1 MAMNVTRFT
10 VMVGLLGCLGVAA
23 ADQPIDIHTD
33 LEGQYYLVEQGGSPD
48 RPVLLVKRIA
58 PGIAHYVKREIDCVA
73 RTVRYLGEGESL
85 DEIANA
91 EPESDVHPIE
101 KGSIADQ
108 LRRLV
113 CADE

>member
-1 MAMNVTRFT
+1 MAMNVTRLA
-10 VMVGLLGCLGVAA
+10 VMVGLLGGTSVAV

-33 LEGQYYLVEQGGSPD
+33 LEGQYYLVEQGGSPG

-58 PGIAHYVKREIDCVA
+58 PGITHYVKREIDCGA

-91 EPESDVHPIE
+91 EPDPEVQPVE

-113 CADE
+113 CPDD